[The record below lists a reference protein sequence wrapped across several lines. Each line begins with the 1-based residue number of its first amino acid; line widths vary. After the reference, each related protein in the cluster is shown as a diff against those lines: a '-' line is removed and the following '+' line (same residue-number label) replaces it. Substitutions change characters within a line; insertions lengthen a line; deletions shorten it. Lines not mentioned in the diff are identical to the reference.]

1 MLSLLEKLTE
11 IYLLSNQTLYMEVGM
26 AKFKPIVL
34 PFIYFS
40 LFLAAKI
47 LQFFFLY
54 AYFFKGNFGL
64 PNFCQFFLFNY
75 SRCSQIFAISF
86 ANTSFLSFF
95 LQPNFQPILF
105 CFAKF
110 MISNFLL
117 IFQPT
122 SPLPQRN
129 VNLRNRKF
137 HYMQKAE
144 IGRCFSSNEKSTC
157 INGKPA
163 KN

>member
-64 PNFCQFFLFNY
+64 PNFCQFFFSIIRDVAKFLLF
-75 SRCSQIFAISF
+75 
-86 ANTSFLSFF
+86 L
-95 LQPNFQPILF
+95 LPILLF
-105 CFAKF
+105 
-110 MISNFLL
+110 
-117 IFQPT
+117 
-122 SPLPQRN
+122 
-129 VNLRNRKF
+129 
-137 HYMQKAE
+137 
-144 IGRCFSSNEKSTC
+144 
-157 INGKPA
+157 
-163 KN
+163 